1 MDPIFSFLHRL
12 EVKKGP
18 ATRLL
23 LMTTGVLLRMLQM
36 GEGNLDGIS
45 HIFVDEV
52 HERDI
57 NTDFLLIILK
67 KLLKQRPDLKVIDC
81 LSRLGHFIHTQ

>member
-1 MDPIFSFLHRL
+1 M
-12 EVKKGP
+12 KKGP

-52 HERDI
+52 SFHS
-57 NTDFLLIILK
+57 ILHFSAFS
-67 KLLKQRPDLKVIDC
+67 LCYDAHVIF
-81 LSRLGHFIHTQ
+81 SVG

>member
-1 MDPIFSFLHRL
+1 MISYPYAFRL

-23 LMTTGVLLRMLQM
+23 LMTTGVLLRRLQM

-52 HERDI
+52 RFPLQPTAVVRLE
-57 NTDFLLIILK
+57 LI
-67 KLLKQRPDLKVIDC
+67 
-81 LSRLGHFIHTQ
+81 